1 MSNSTVAAI
10 DPTGVK
16 LGPLWLV
23 PGVSKTNVWAFFFAA
38 FCSVSLVSFV
48 SAGQP
53 YLFQEV
59 VKVASEDQ
67 GRISSYLALV
77 QECVA
82 ILLIA
87 PFGALADKLG
97 RRPIY
102 AFGFL
107 MLGIGYILYPLAGS
121 VEMLFAYRF
130 FIATGAAAV
139 TAMLATVQADYPQ
152 ERSRGLMVGF
162 GGIFIG
168 IGVVSITRAASMLPG
183 MFTARG
189 DTPMQAGIDTF
200 QYVGFFCI
208 LVAIILQLGLKRGG
222 MGKTEE
228 TRPFMERLK
237 AGFAAAKNPRIR
249 LAFASS
255 FISRGDLVVIGLF
268 FNLLMFQAGIA
279 DGLSSADA
287 AKQGLFLF
295 VMVQV
300 AALFWSPVIGIL
312 SDKFNR
318 LGVVMFAF
326 GMAMLGYFVFA
337 ANADPLNPLIIPICL
352 LLGIGEVSAI
362 LASQALI
369 GQDAK
374 LEDRGSIIGVFG
386 ACGAVGIIFA
396 TTLGGQIYDLV
407 SPAAPFVM
415 MGVLNAILFVW
426 ALIVWLGERK
436 MKPALAG

>member
-1 MSNSTVAAI
+1 MARIAAAI
-10 DPTGVK
+10 DPNGRK
-16 LGPLWLV
+16 LGPIWLV
-23 PGVSKTNVWAFFFAA
+23 PGVSKGNTWSFFFAA
-38 FCSVSLVSFV
+38 FCTVSLVAFV

-77 QECVA
+77 QEIVA

-87 PFGALADKLG
+87 PIGAIADKIG

-107 MLGIGYILYPLAGS
+107 MLGIGYILYPLATT
-121 VEMLFAYRF
+121 VEMLFVYRIF
-130 FIATGAAAV
+130 VATGASAV
-139 TAMLATVQADYPQ
+139 TAMLATIQADYPQ
-152 ERSRGLMVGF
+152 ERSRGIMVGIT
-162 GGIFIG
+162 GIFIG
-168 IGVVSITRAASMLPG
+168 LGVVSVTRVASILPG
-183 MFTARG
+183 VFTAAG

-200 QYVGFFCI
+200 QYVGGFCI
-208 LVAIILQLGLKRGG
+208 LVAILLQFGLNGGRLGKA
-222 MGKTEE
+222 EE
-228 TRPFMERLK
+228 TRSFMERLR

-279 DGLSSADA
+279 DGLESAEA
-287 AKQGLFLF
+287 TRQGLFLF
-295 VMVQV
+295 IIVQV

-318 LGVVMFAF
+318 LGVVMFSF
-326 GMAMLGYFVFA
+326 GMAMIGYLVFA
-337 ANADPLNPLIIPICL
+337 ANADPLHPLIIPICL
-352 LLGIGEVSAI
+352 LLGVGEVSAI

-374 LEDRGSIIGVFG
+374 LEDRGSVIGVFG

-396 TTLGGQIYDLV
+396 TSFGGQIYDLI

-415 MGVLNAILFVW
+415 MGVLNAILFLW

-436 MKPALAG
+436 QEAIAAG

>member
-1 MSNSTVAAI
+1 MARIPAAI
-10 DPTGVK
+10 DPNGKK
-16 LGPLWLV
+16 LGPIWLV
-23 PGVSKTNVWAFFFAA
+23 PGVTKTNVWSFFFAA

-59 VKVASEDQ
+59 VKVAGEDQ

-77 QECVA
+77 QEIVA

-87 PFGALADKLG
+87 PIGAIADKIG

-107 MLGIGYILYPLAGS
+107 MLGIGYVLYPLATS
-121 VEMLFAYRF
+121 VEMLFVYRIF
-130 FIATGAAAV
+130 VATGASAI

-152 ERSRGLMVGF
+152 ERSRGIMVGIT
-162 GGIFIG
+162 GIFIG
-168 IGVVSITRAASMLPG
+168 IGVVSVTRVASILPGIFTRA
-183 MFTARG
+183 G

-208 LVAIILQLGLKRGG
+208 LVAVLLQFGLSASRLGKA
-222 MGKTEE
+222 EE
-228 TRPFMERLK
+228 TRSFGERLRS
-237 AGFAAAKNPRIR
+237 GFAAAKNPRIR

-279 DGLSSADA
+279 DGLESAEA
-287 AKQGLFLF
+287 TRQGLFLF
-295 VMVQV
+295 IVVQV

-312 SDKFNR
+312 SDKYNR
-318 LGVVMFAF
+318 LGVVMFSF
-326 GMAMLGYFVFA
+326 GMAMIGYLVFA

-374 LEDRGSIIGVFG
+374 IEDRGSVIGVFG

-396 TTLGGQIYDLV
+396 TTLGGQIYDLI

-415 MGVLNAILFVW
+415 MGALNAILFVW
-426 ALIVWLGERK
+426 ALMVWLAERK
-436 MKPALAG
+436 QPVAAAG